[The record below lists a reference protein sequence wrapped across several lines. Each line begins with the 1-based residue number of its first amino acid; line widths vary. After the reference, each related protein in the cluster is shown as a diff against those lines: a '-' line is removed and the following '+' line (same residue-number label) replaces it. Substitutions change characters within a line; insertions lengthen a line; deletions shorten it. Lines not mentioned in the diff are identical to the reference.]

1 MNLTTTNEKHNQ
13 MEGSG
18 EEKNECKVTWAKK
31 KKKMTKYLCCQP
43 KDKYIYI

>member
-31 KKKMTKYLCCQP
+31 KKNDQVLVLST
-43 KDKYIYI
+43 